1 VQTVRF
7 WIKLLLF
14 LLPFVAAF
22 FAVSGFTLY
31 TGEAMPLSWVIQQQI
46 ADETVLYRPRYG
58 NRDQQFKLLS
68 VNMRR
73 PEVLALG
80 SSRILQFR
88 AGFFNRQPDSFYNAA
103 APAWRLPQVLELL
116 ENIAPE
122 ATPEVLILAIDLPW
136 FNDSYTGDLFPDERS
151 DFDHLFD
158 SNSGLVK
165 DVLMNVPLD
174 RSGFSLGSYLDRR
187 EPGAGGLALG
197 LRAIRD
203 GHGFRGDGSE
213 QYGDFLIAGWLYPPN
228 TREAHLVWM
237 REGREMYAYGDTVSA
252 SALAMMERLLSIAQA
267 RGVTVIGFLP
277 SYMPSLWNEMNA
289 RGNHAYMEI
298 AASELQSMFARYGY
312 PFFDFSDGATINT
325 TDDEFFDGWHASELS
340 NLRLYM
346 QMAEALP
353 DILGAYSDVDALHEI
368 AASASSTWSVF
379 GMDSASD

>member
-1 VQTVRF
+1 MENVRF

-14 LLPFVAAF
+14 LLPFAAVCC
-22 FAVSGFTLY
+22 AVSVFTLY
-31 TGEAMPLSWVIQQQI
+31 TGEAMPLSWVVQQQI
-46 ADETVLYRPRYG
+46 ADETILYRPRYG

-73 PEVLALG
+73 PQILALG

-88 AGFFNRQPDSFYNAA
+88 AGFFNRQPDAFYNAA
-103 APAWRLPQVLELL
+103 APAWRLPQMLELL
-116 ENIAPE
+116 ENIDPAPQ
-122 ATPEVLILAIDLPW
+122 VLLLAIDLPW
-136 FNDSYTGDLFPDERS
+136 FNAAYTGDSFPDDRS

-158 SNSGLVK
+158 ANSGLVR

-174 RSGFSLGSYLDRR
+174 RSGFSLSSYLNRR

-213 QYGDFLIAGWLYPPN
+213 QYGDFLIAGWLYAPN

-237 REGREMYAYGDTVSA
+237 REGREMYAYGSTVSE
-252 SALAMMERLLSIAQA
+252 SALAMMERLLSVAQA

-277 SYMPSLWNEMNA
+277 SYMPSLWDEMNA
-289 RGNHAYMEI
+289 RGNHSYMVD
-298 AASELQSMFARYGY
+298 AVRALRVMFERYGY
-312 PFFDFSDGATINT
+312 PFFDFSDAATVNT

-340 NLRLYM
+340 NLRLYLH
-346 QMAEALP
+346 MAETLP
-353 DILGAYSDVDALHEI
+353 DILGTYSDIAALREI
-368 AASASSTWSVF
+368 ANTANNTWTVF
-379 GMDSASD
+379 GMDSAAG

>member
-1 VQTVRF
+1 MCF
-7 WIKLLLF
+7 WKKLLLF
-14 LLPFVAAF
+14 LLPFAAVF

-31 TGEAMPLSWVIQQQI
+31 TGEAMPLAWVVQQQI

-58 NRDQQFKLLS
+58 NRDQQFKRLS
-68 VNMRR
+68 VDMRR

-88 AGFFNRQPDSFYNAA
+88 AGFFNRQPTAFYNAA
-103 APAWRLPQVLELL
+103 APAWRLPQVLDLL
-116 ENIAPE
+116 ENIPPDA
-122 ATPEVLILAIDLPW
+122 APEVLILAVDLPW
-136 FNDSYTGDLFPDERS
+136 FNAAYAGDAFPEDRS

-158 SNSGLVK
+158 ADSGLIK

-174 RSGFSLGSYLDRR
+174 RPGFRLASYLERR

-237 REGREMYAYGDTVSA
+237 REGREMYVYGDTVSA
-252 SALAMMERLLSIAQA
+252 DALAMMERLLSAAQA
-267 RGVTVIGFLP
+267 RGITVIGFLP
-277 SYMPSLWNEMNA
+277 SYMPSLWDEMIA
-289 RGNHAYMEI
+289 RGDHAYMGE
-298 AASELQSMFARYGY
+298 AARALRAMFERYGY
-312 PFFDFSDGATINT
+312 PFFDFSDGVST

-340 NLRLYM
+340 NLRLYI

-353 DILGAYSDVDALHEI
+353 DILGVYSDVASLREI
-368 AASASSTWSVF
+368 ADSAGSTWAVF
-379 GMDSASD
+379 GMDSAPG